1 MGNPTLLKK
10 NKNRNKVIDQYY
22 PGNLTEKPATFSPE
36 VPYRPDRSVQDTEA
50 QEYYSNWIQNRQPQ
64 LLENA
69 KSAIDEVGGRAAR
82 KFEAKDLADAQL
94 KEQLFNVKNTPA
106 NLYAP
111 PSTDHKG
118 IWMPSEGPLGRIEV
132 PTNTP
137 EEDIGD
143 TMLHERVHA
152 AQPFVQMN
160 KINQLKKEHGYE
172 DTDKYWDS
180 SSEMYSRLMTLRRN
194 LGLQPGQTVTPGM
207 IETRDD
213 FNDPNFVPEKSELF
227 LKSFNEL
234 GRANML
240 KYPKKL
246 LLDMLNKVAENK
258 NTNNPTDPR
267 PLVAQDGRKLTLQT
281 MIATRQK
288 GGLLVGRK
296 KKNSADA
303 SFTPEKVQ
311 QRVKEYEDV
320 KNKQANKPAAT
331 INKPT
336 ERYDENEGLSFDK
349 AFAKAKK
356 AGDGTFK
363 WMGKM
368 YNTNSAVGKKQNG
381 GRVDK
386 LPKKQVPKNQA
397 GAPLTYYETI
407 GTSKD
412 PVERERIKNYYDGI
426 EANFR
431 NRYDRMAPSIKRRPV
446 VGGGYFGDTNLKP
459 TDPKY
464 KNKGSRAAQLG
475 RLVFGE

>member
-1 MGNPTLLKK
+1 MGTPLLLKK
-10 NKNRNKVIDQYY
+10 NRSNDSVINKYNPININKEDTNFPPQ
-22 PGNLTEKPATFSPE
+22 A
-36 VPYRPDRSVQDTEA
+36 PYRGDRSIQDDEA
-50 QEYYSNWIQNRQPQ
+50 KAFYSNWIKNRPEQFKENHTSWLVPKGYEGPSDQAAQMMADEELKHQ
-64 LLENA
+64 L
-69 KSAIDEVGGRAAR
+69 AR
-82 KFEAKDLADAQL
+82 V
-94 KEQLFNVKNTPA
+94 NNTPA
-106 NLYAP
+106 NLYATESKDELGVYDP
-111 PSTDHKG
+111 NIG
-118 IWMPSEGPLGRIEV
+118 GPYGRIEI
-132 PTNTP
+132 PRNTI
-137 EEDIGD
+137 ENELGN
-143 TMLHERVHA
+143 TMLHERTHSAVPTP
-152 AQPFVQMN
+152 QIE
-160 KINQLKKEHGYE
+160 KIKQLKKEHGYE
-172 DTDKYWDS
+172 DTAGYWDRP
-180 SSEMYSRLMTLRRN
+180 SEMYSRLMTLRKN
-194 LGLQPGQTVTPGM
+194 LGLQPGQVVTPGM
-207 IETRDD
+207 IETKED
-213 FNDPNFVPEKSELF
+213 FTDPNFVPDKSETYI
-227 LKSFNEL
+227 KSFIEL

-368 YNTNSAVGKKQNG
+368 YNTQSKS
-381 GRVDK
+381 
-386 LPKKQVPKNQA
+386 VPKNQD
-397 GAPLTYYETI
+397 GAKMTNKEIRKDKRKAYWSDRYETEVSRKSNI
-407 GTSKD
+407 RDRASESPRLYPARPEQYTM
-412 PVERERIKNYYDGI
+412 EDGI
-426 EANFR
+426 T
-431 NRYDRMAPSIKRRPV
+431 RR
-446 VGGGYFGDTNLKP
+446 KP

-464 KNKGSRAAQLG
+464 KNKEKLG
-475 RLVFGE
+475 YRITHYL